1 MELRALRYFVQI
13 AELRSITKAARQLY
27 IAQPSLTRQM
37 HNLEE
42 ELGTALFVRLS
53 RGVTLTEAGE
63 LLLDHATRVL
73 HDVDRMRTALVE
85 QGTQP
90 AGPVLLGLPPTLG
103 PVVLPPLLM
112 RLRSLYPKINLEVVP
127 SRNITLA
134 DWLLTGRV
142 DVAILAQAEVIPELQ
157 ISEVAREEMVLLTGP
172 TARPQGIVD
181 AKELAA
187 LPLAGT
193 TSLLAITNDLLKPH
207 GVRLRVDFTLN
218 NLDAIREMVQQ
229 SMCCAIFPYAFIRRD
244 HKGGL
249 VSAHRILSGGLHR
262 RLAIGVPTDRPRTAA
277 MNAVIQLCREVVAEA
292 DARGDLLLPVV

>member
-1 MELRALRYFVQI
+1 
-13 AELRSITKAARQLY
+13 
-27 IAQPSLTRQM
+27 
-37 HNLEE
+37 
-42 ELGTALFVRLS
+42 
-53 RGVTLTEAGE
+53 
-63 LLLDHATRVL
+63 
-73 HDVDRMRTALVE
+73 
-85 QGTQP
+85 
-90 AGPVLLGLPPTLG
+90 
-103 PVVLPPLLM
+103 M
-112 RLRSLYPKINLEVVP
+112 RLRSRYPKINLEVVP

-172 TARPQGIVD
+172 TARPLGIVD

-207 GVRLRVDFTLN
+207 GVRLHVDFTLN